1 MNDFR
6 SGKSFPRTPSI
17 LLGLALFVLSL
28 TGCEKIRSY
37 FRPGPKPGVATH
49 EREAPPSKPPRK
61 TPSNAPRLAIIL
73 DDLGSDQ
80 AAAEAIFALPYPLTI
95 SVLPNHEHSVA
106 IAEKANSRGVQV
118 MLHLP
123 MESLAN
129 QAPEPQELHIG
140 MSAPQVRET
149 LKAMLSEVP
158 YVEGV
163 NNHQGSRATSDPAL
177 MNELMPALRARK
189 LFFIDSRT
197 TAATVAFD
205 AAERDH
211 VRCAFRNVPF
221 LDDVQDET
229 AIRGQLELAI
239 RGAKEKGQAI
249 AIGHPHPETLRALKA
264 MLPQAEAQ
272 GVRLVHASD
281 LVH

>member
-1 MNDFR
+1 MKDLR
-6 SGKSFPRTPSI
+6 SGKKFSGI
-17 LLGLALFVLSL
+17 LLFGLALFVLSL
-28 TGCEKIRSY
+28 TGCERLRSY
-37 FRPGPKPGVATH
+37 FRPGPKTGVATH
-49 EREAPPSKPPRK
+49 EAPPSKPPRK
-61 TPSNAPRLAIIL
+61 TPNNAPKLAIIL

-95 SVLPNHEHSVA
+95 SVLPNHEYSVA
-106 IAEKANSRGVQV
+106 IAEKAHSRGVQV

-123 MESLAN
+123 MESLTN

-140 MSAPQVRET
+140 MSALQVQQA
-149 LKAMLSEVP
+149 LKEMLSDVP
-158 YVEGV
+158 HVEGV

-177 MNELMPALRARK
+177 MDELMPALRSRK

-205 AAERDH
+205 IAERDH
-211 VRCAFRNVPF
+211 VRSAFRNVPF

-229 AIRGQLELAI
+229 AIRGQLQAAI

-249 AIGHPHPETLRALKA
+249 AIGHPYRETLRALKA
-264 MLPQAEAQ
+264 MLPQAEKQ

-281 LVH
+281 LVQ